1 MYILPEGMLGKRGF
15 PVVMMTNVF
24 LLFCLENS
32 EFRCQ
37 NTGIF
42 SIELELGRKNAY
54 FSEFLHVVKNQ
65 RLTVWWCALVL
76 QKEYFFIAKSMILGI
91 HNI

>member
-42 SIELELGRKNAY
+42 SIELGFGWKNAC
-54 FSEFLHVVKNQ
+54 FLMF
-65 RLTVWWCALVL
+65 L
-76 QKEYFFIAKSMILGI
+76 YIAK
-91 HNI
+91 NE